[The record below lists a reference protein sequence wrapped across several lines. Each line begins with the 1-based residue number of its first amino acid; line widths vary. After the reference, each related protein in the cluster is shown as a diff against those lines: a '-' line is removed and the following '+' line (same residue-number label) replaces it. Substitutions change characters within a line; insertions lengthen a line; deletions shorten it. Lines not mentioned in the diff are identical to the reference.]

1 MRERLLTSPLEEQQK
16 KAYLANV
23 IKREKKTN
31 ATREKLELKY
41 RAAVKAKD
49 DEVGIGRSLFMSA
62 VFDLSNII
70 NYQKFKDG
78 ASFCY
83 CAYV

>member
-1 MRERLLTSPLEEQQK
+1 MRERLLTSPLEEQEK

-41 RAAVKAKD
+41 HAAVKAKD
-49 DEVGIGRSLFMSA
+49 DEVGIGGSLFMSA